1 MRMTVRTE
9 ECRRRAAQC
18 ALKALS
24 ESDREI
30 QQIYTDLAEQWRA
43 LAEQL
48 EFLGQY
54 PSPLTTAWPTGVD
67 RVEE

>member
-1 MRMTVRTE
+1 M
-9 ECRRRAAQC
+9 
-18 ALKALS
+18 
-24 ESDREI
+24 
-30 QQIYTDLAEQWRA
+30 YTDLAEQWRA

-54 PSPLTTAWPTGVD
+54 SSLLTTAWPTGVD